1 MANQLFSQ
9 VVADYYKASSESINT
24 VAKRDIR
31 RKSLKG
37 IMQESFLHDTF
48 KSCKNH
54 SFTAQATLEQILSLN

>member
-31 RKSLKG
+31 RKSLKV
-37 IMQESFLHDTF
+37 IMQESFFHGASYLGANF
-48 KSCKNH
+48 I
-54 SFTAQATLEQILSLN
+54 A

>member
-37 IMQESFLHDTF
+37 IMQESFFHGASYLGANF
-48 KSCKNH
+48 I
-54 SFTAQATLEQILSLN
+54 AYLNKQRIGK